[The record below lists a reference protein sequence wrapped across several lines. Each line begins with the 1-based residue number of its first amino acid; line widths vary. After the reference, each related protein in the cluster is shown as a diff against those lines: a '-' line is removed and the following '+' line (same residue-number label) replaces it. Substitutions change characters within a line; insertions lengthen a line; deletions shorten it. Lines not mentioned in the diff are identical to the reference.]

1 MRHDLPV
8 DPDGFL
14 RVGPSLQVDG
24 HPFLLAVGDCAAMT
38 DAPRPKAGVFAVR
51 QAPVLARNLIA
62 LHRGQPLARYL
73 PQKNYLKIIS
83 LGDTMALAEWQG
95 VTLQACCGT

>member
-1 MRHDLPV
+1 
-8 DPDGFL
+8 
-14 RVGPSLQVDG
+14 
-24 HPFLLAVGDCAAMT
+24 MT